1 MKMELRHFSKELC
14 KRFVDDTRLPI
25 PAVNTADRL
34 QYYLDLYQ
42 KDYNAMTLYENMC
55 DEIDIDYGGDQYAF
69 MQAFYDARKKMIDDI
84 QENPKYKEF
93 INYDMSVYGICDE
106 LKNIPKGDI
115 YNATNVGKWFISVDL
130 KKANFQAMKYFS
142 KELVL
147 NEDSY
152 DGYVSRYTTSEYM
165 VTSKHTRQIV
175 FGQTNPGR
183 QITIEKHLMSKLYE
197 NLSYDRECIKVVRF
211 NNDEIVF
218 EILNVNNCGNAFDQ
232 CNYLSS
238 ISEIFSK
245 SVEDACSKTSIEA
258 STTMFQLKAMCLHS
272 LKTDKF
278 RRLNY
283 LLFTT
288 NDLDMKFKSVPLVY
302 NSIIYKLFNGMALTK
317 DDYYFRYEGLDAYI
331 DDDFELVV
339 IHTAEEAIEK
349 EKLTKKNKDDD

>member
-1 MKMELRHFSKELC
+1 MEMRYFSKELC

-25 PAVNTADRL
+25 PAVNNADRL
-34 QYYLDLYQ
+34 QYYLDLYE
-42 KDYNAMTLYENMC
+42 KDYGARTAYENMC

-69 MQAFYDARKKMIDDI
+69 MQAFYDAREKMINDI
-84 QENPKYKEF
+84 LNNPKYKEF
-93 INYDMSVYGICDE
+93 INCDMNVYGICDE
-106 LKNIPKGDI
+106 LKSVPKGDI

-130 KKANFQAMKYFS
+130 RKANFQALKYFS

-183 QITIEKHLMSKLYE
+183 QVVIEKHLMSKLYE
-197 NLSYDRECIKVVRF
+197 NLSYNREALKVARF

-218 EILNVNNCGNAFDQ
+218 EILNSNAIVDDNERIKYLIDMATAFDK
-232 CNYLSS
+232 N
-238 ISEIFSK
+238 IK
-245 SVEDACSKTSIEA
+245 DACAKSNVEA
-258 STTMFQLKAMCLHS
+258 STNMFKLGAMCLHS
-272 LKTDKF
+272 LRTDKF

-283 LLFTT
+283 ILCSAYDANGYT
-288 NDLDMKFKSVPLVY
+288 FKSVPLVY
-302 NSIIYKLFNGMALTK
+302 NSLVYKLFNGMAVTK

-331 DDDFELVV
+331 DDDFELV
-339 IHTAEEAIEK
+339 ICKTAEEAIEK
-349 EKLTKKNKDDD
+349 EKLTKKNKNDD

>member
-1 MKMELRHFSKELC
+1 MELRYFSKELC
-14 KRFVDDTRLPI
+14 KRFVEDTRFPM
-25 PAVNTADRL
+25 PVVNNADRL
-34 QYYLDLYQ
+34 QYYLDLYE
-42 KDYNAMTLYENMC
+42 KDYGTRTAYENMC

-69 MQAFYDARKKMIDDI
+69 IQAFYDAREKMINDI
-84 QENPKYKEF
+84 LNNPKYKEF
-93 INYDMSVYGICDE
+93 INCDMNVYGICDE
-106 LKNIPKGDI
+106 LKKSPKGDI

-130 KKANFQAMKYFS
+130 SKANFQAMKYFS

-183 QITIEKHLMSKLYE
+183 QVTIEKHLMSKLYE
-197 NLSYDRECIKVVRF
+197 NINYDRESVKVVRF

-218 EILNVNNCGNAFDQ
+218 EILNTNNFNNPFDE
-232 CNYLSS
+232 CNHLTSVY
-238 ISEIFSK
+238 EDFRE

-283 LLFTT
+283 LLFTP
-288 NDLDMKFKSVPLVY
+288 DVLDFKFKSVPLVY
-302 NSIIYKLFNGMALTK
+302 NSIVYKLFNGMAVTK

-331 DDDFELVV
+331 DDNFELVV
-339 IHTAEEAIEK
+339 MHTAEEAIEK
-349 EKLTKKNKDDD
+349 EKLTKKNKNND